1 MNHSTVNILALCD
14 EMVLAILNK
23 LNNMDVLYSLI
34 GVNKKLDS
42 LVRDITFTQSIDLVT
57 ISSNEH
63 NDSRNKSILD
73 RFCFDIIPR
82 IQHNIESLTLDP
94 LSIDR
99 VLCIGNYSKLHKVAL
114 VNVQFEIA
122 SRIFNNESSFVRNFK
137 HQIFDLTVTINAD
150 RTGEHICKLFTNVFT
165 IIFIMFTNLIYL
177 DFRSIND
184 CLSSPRS
191 LNKFLSPTIYSSNIV
206 HLNVRVYN
214 FNDCLCLLDG
224 DLSQLHTFI
233 VQVDTIYNT
242 SMIINIM
249 KTVSTLKHFS
259 LTSYR
264 RTREY
269 DNKILPLLRQMLQ
282 LEKLTLSLRVCSRTS
297 LIDGTHLLN
306 DILSEMSH
314 LHTFI
319 FNIITQSTM
328 MNKELLPT
336 PDDVSRPLI
345 QRGYN
350 VGCYT
355 DFCQMEMCQC
365 HIYSLPFTME
375 RMDTLSNKF
384 PGGLFMTVRHLVT
397 QHLFRPFEHDF
408 FVRISHAFPLLNK
421 LILMNKNEQEEK
433 LTYQKNEH
441 EQTSSIIEFS
451 HLMILNFTISA
462 LDYAEQFLS
471 DVIARL
477 PCLNTLCIKYID
489 LVCVTQNFR
498 NNAARANCSKLQHTI
513 FDSPPTTYPEN
524 FYHYFPLLCSK

>member
-1 MNHSTVNILALCD
+1 
-14 EMVLAILNK
+14 
-23 LNNMDVLYSLI
+23 LI

-82 IQHNIESLTLDP
+82 IQQNIESLILDP

-99 VLCIGNYSKLHKVAL
+99 VLCIGNYSKLYKVAL

-122 SRIFNNESSFVRNFK
+122 SRIFNNESSFVHNFK
-137 HQIFDLTVTINAD
+137 HQILDLTVTINED
-150 RTGEHICKLFTNVFT
+150 RAGEH
-165 IIFIMFTNLIYL
+165 M
-177 DFRSIND
+177 S
-184 CLSSPRS
+184 LS
-191 LNKFLSPTIYSSNIV
+191 NFLSPTSYSSNIV

-242 SMIINIM
+242 SMIINNM

-328 MNKELLPT
+328 INEELLPT

-365 HIYSLPFTME
+365 HIYSLP
-375 RMDTLSNKF
+375 
-384 PGGLFMTVRHLVT
+384 
-397 QHLFRPFEHDF
+397 
-408 FVRISHAFPLLNK
+408 LLWNVW
-421 LILMNKNEQEEK
+421 
-433 LTYQKNEH
+433 T
-441 EQTSSIIEFS
+441 
-451 HLMILNFTISA
+451 
-462 LDYAEQFLS
+462 
-471 DVIARL
+471 R
-477 PCLNTLCIKYID
+477 
-489 LVCVTQNFR
+489 
-498 NNAARANCSKLQHTI
+498 
-513 FDSPPTTYPEN
+513 
-524 FYHYFPLLCSK
+524 

>member
-82 IQHNIESLTLDP
+82 IQQNIESLILDP

-99 VLCIGNYSKLHKVAL
+99 VLCIGNYSKLYKVAL

-122 SRIFNNESSFVRNFK
+122 SRIFNNESSFVHNFK
-137 HQIFDLTVTINAD
+137 HQILDLTVTINED
-150 RTGEHICKLFTNVFT
+150 RAGEH
-165 IIFIMFTNLIYL
+165 M
-177 DFRSIND
+177 S
-184 CLSSPRS
+184 LS
-191 LNKFLSPTIYSSNIV
+191 NFLSPTSYSSNIV

-242 SMIINIM
+242 SMIINNM

-328 MNKELLPT
+328 INEELLPT

-384 PGGLFMTVRHLVT
+384 PGGLFMTVRHLVA

-408 FVRISHAFPLLNK
+408 FVRISHSFPLLNK
-421 LILMNKNEQEEK
+421 LTLMNTNEQEEK

-471 DVIARL
+471 DAITRL

-498 NNAARANCSKLQHTI
+498 NNAARANCSKLQHII

-524 FYHYFPLLCSK
+524 FYHYFPLLCCK